1 MSIFGKVQEYS
12 GMIKYGSAMQMV
24 TGFTIGTAE
33 DLSKKYSEFE
43 WNFGSPSRIWT
54 EVGGTRIL
62 HDGPLH

>member
-1 MSIFGKVQEYS
+1 
-12 GMIKYGSAMQMV
+12 MIKYGSAMQMV

-43 WNFGSPSRIWT
+43 WSFGSPSRIWT